1 MGTMKHTFAKVI
13 ELETHQVL
21 VVKGWDY
28 ETGKDTI
35 TISTRF
41 DGVTPSMTLG
51 FGSEDDA
58 DKCWSGYDTEQAQAF
73 VKSITDMMHP

>member
-1 MGTMKHTFAKVI
+1 MDTMKHTFAKVI

-21 VVKGWDY
+21 VVKGWDD

-41 DGVTPSMTLG
+41 DGVAPSMTLG